1 MFLKQRLPQAVG
13 PVEGEKV
20 KNEDLVDLYQ
30 PLITKMSPS
39 GRLLMPL

>member
-20 KNEDLVDLYQ
+20 KKGEEYHRWLHCFGDNKKERE
-30 PLITKMSPS
+30 KK
-39 GRLLMPL
+39 